1 MGRIDTAF
9 SSRPMKKPAFIGF
22 TVAGDPYKATCIRI
36 ARALIEGGTDIL
48 ELGVPFSDPVA
59 DGPTIQK
66 ADERALAAGT
76 TPDTVF
82 EIVREIRKGS
92 DVPIVFLTYYNIVHR
107 RGIER
112 FYCEARDAG
121 VDGILVA
128 DMPVE
133 ESEEIC
139 EVAARCGIDPIF
151 LITQTTSDER
161 IKMIA
166 AKARGY
172 LYLVAVLGVT
182 GVRDK
187 ISDGAIDL
195 LHRVRKHTKIPLA
208 LGFGISTPAHALTC
222 ARAGADGV
230 IVGSA
235 IVEIVGR
242 YLSNPDMMERKLQD
256 YVIEMKQA
264 TGSPD
269 QIVKK

>member
-9 SSRPMKKPAFIGF
+9 ASAREPLFIGF
-22 TVAGDPYKATCIRI
+22 TVAGDPDKTPCIRI
-36 ARALIEGGTDIL
+36 ARALIAGGTDIL

-66 ADERALAAGT
+66 ADERALGAGT

-82 EIVREIRKGS
+82 GIVREIRKES

-107 RGIER
+107 RGIGR
-112 FYCEARDAG
+112 FYREAQDAG
-121 VDGILVA
+121 VDGILIA

-133 ESEEIC
+133 ESEEVCAI
-139 EVAARCGIDPIF
+139 AGRYGIDPIF
-151 LITQTTSDER
+151 LISQTTSDKR
-161 IKMIA
+161 IKKIA

-182 GVRDK
+182 GVRDQ

-195 LHRVRKHTKIPLA
+195 LNLVRRHTSLPLA
-208 LGFGISTPAHALTC
+208 IGFGISTPAQAQTC

-235 IVEIVGR
+235 IVEIVER
-242 YLSNPDMMERKLQD
+242 NLKDPDSLELELMKYVSVMKKALISNHP
-256 YVIEMKQA
+256 V
-264 TGSPD
+264 
-269 QIVKK
+269 